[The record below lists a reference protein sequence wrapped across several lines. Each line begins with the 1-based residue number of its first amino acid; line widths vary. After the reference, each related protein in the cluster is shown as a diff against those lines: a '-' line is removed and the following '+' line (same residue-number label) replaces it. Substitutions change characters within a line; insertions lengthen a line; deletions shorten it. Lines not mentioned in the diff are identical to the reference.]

1 MDDVSALILG
11 GTPKVPAS
19 KAGDVAPVSPD
30 DLSHPNVQKALQYIN
45 AYEGKPKANQ
55 LFGYKEFN
63 DLSKHPNVKIPFT
76 DKGDITTAAGTYQI
90 LAPTWETQAKKQ
102 GLTDFSPENQDKAAV
117 GILRDTGALDA
128 LKSGD
133 FEKAKKLMATQWAS
147 IPGSTIGK
155 STGQIPKLNE
165 QHEQILSPGDDIS
178 SLILGTSTSKEQK
191 PFTDKKQQEGFFQE
205 LKKPLSEMSW
215 EGFKKESIL
224 APAVEYTAASLNL
237 PGFTEQDKLAAQEK
251 LIAKGKGALKGAE
264 QFIRSPVETAK
275 AIGTQIVENPGKFVG
290 ESIKGTIY
298 DPELAVIPASA
309 VTKPIQKGA
318 AKVGEVISP
327 AVKGITEQFAKK
339 EPTMAGVGA
348 AEVPIVKSRIERARE
363 LPIPI
368 ELSKDQATR
377 NPADVRFA
385 RETAK
390 DPVLGGELQAKY
402 ADDNAKIQANLD
414 KFVFDTGAEYSGVAP
429 GELGQM
435 LVNTVEPVKKAR
447 YAEIDNAYT
456 AARDAGQMSE
466 LLQVKPLQDFVKNN
480 YSASKNATILQSLN
494 SEIKRLSKG
503 GDISINDLEEIRKMA
518 GVLSQ
523 SSGPDAFY
531 GKKAIKLMD
540 KMTEGKGGDLYKNAR
555 ALNTAYMNEFVD
567 TPALSQITAMK
578 KGGQERVVAIESLL
592 DKTLFQGP
600 GERVKQLFG
609 SLEKMGPEGQKMTQ
623 ELRGAVAQRIKD
635 EATKG
640 VTKDINGRSY
650 VDTRALNKI
659 INDLDKSGK
668 LEFIFGKKGAEQYR
682 TLNEVTKDLQTVPVG
697 TTNPS
702 GTASSLVALA
712 AEMGL
717 QGAMTGVPIPLAN
730 IGKFL
735 YNKRQTKKQLN
746 KVNEFVNYGKE
757 QK

>member
-1 MDDVSALILG
+1 MDDVSSLILG
-11 GTPKVPAS
+11 GSTKPLGGKPIGSEPISAE
-19 KAGDVAPVSPD
+19 
-30 DLSHPNVQKALQYIN
+30 DLLHPNVQKALQYIN

-55 LFGYKEFN
+55 MFGYREFN
-63 DLSKHPNVKIPFT
+63 DLSKHPNIKIPFT
-76 DKGDITTAAGTYQI
+76 NKGDVTTAAGSYQI
-90 LAPTWETQAKKQ
+90 LAPTWETQARKL
-102 GLTDFSPENQDKAAV
+102 GLQDFSPENQEKAAV
-117 GILRDTGALDA
+117 GILKDTGALDA
-128 LKSGD
+128 LKNGD
-133 FEKAKKLMATQWAS
+133 FDKAKQLMGTQWAS

-155 STGQIPKLNE
+155 STGQIPKVNQ
-165 QHEQILSPGDDIS
+165 QHEQILSTGDDIS
-178 SLILGTSTSKEQK
+178 NLILGSSPSKETAK
-191 PFTDKKQQEGFFQE
+191 TETKQQSFVQQ

-224 APAVEYTAASLNL
+224 APAVEYTAASLGI
-237 PGFTEQDKLAAQEK
+237 PGFTEEDKQAAQEK

-264 QFIRSPVETAK
+264 QFIRSPVETTK
-275 AIGTQIVENPGKFVG
+275 AIGTAIAENPGKFIG

-298 DPELAVIPASA
+298 DPELAVIPANA
-309 VTKPIQKGA
+309 VTKPIQKGISKA
-318 AKVGEVISP
+318 GEVISP

-339 EPTMAGVGA
+339 EPAMVGVGA
-348 AEVPIVKSRIERARE
+348 AEVGMQKTRIERARE

-368 ELSKDQATR
+368 DLSKDQVTR
-377 NPADVRFA
+377 APADVRFA

-390 DPVLGGELQAKY
+390 DPVLGGQLQTKY

-414 KFVFDTGAEYSGVAP
+414 KFVYDTGAEFSGVAP

-435 LVNTVEPVKKAR
+435 LVNTIEPAKKAR
-447 YAEIDNAYT
+447 YAEVQNSYDVART
-456 AARDAGQMSE
+456 AGEMNE
-466 LLQVKPLQDFVKNN
+466 LLPIKPLQDFVKNN

-503 GDISINDLEEIRKMA
+503 GEVSINDLEEIRKMA
-518 GVLSQ
+518 GVLAQ
-523 SSGPDAFY
+523 SSGPDSFY

-540 KMTEGKGGDLYKNAR
+540 SMTEGKGGDLYKNAR
-555 ALNTAYMNEFVD
+555 ALNTAYMKEFEN
-567 TPALSQITAMK
+567 TPALSQITSMK
-578 KGGQERVVAIESLL
+578 KGGQERVIAIENLV
-592 DKTLFQGP
+592 DKAMLKGSGDQ
-600 GERVKQLFG
+600 VKQLFG
-609 SLEKMGPEGQKMTQ
+609 SLEKMGPDGQKMTQ
-623 ELRGAVAQRIKD
+623 ELRGAVAQKIKD

-650 VDTRALNKI
+650 VSTDALNKI

-702 GTASSLVALA
+702 GTASSLMALA

-717 QGAMTGVPIPLAN
+717 QGAMTGVPIPVAN

-735 YNKRQTKKQLN
+735 YGKHQTKKTLN
-746 KVNEFVNYGKE
+746 KINEFVNYGKE